1 MKISLINNY
10 NNMITA
16 QDVSKLRQSTGA
28 GMMDAK
34 KALQEANGDFEKAK
48 EFLQSQYSKKAE
60 KKLDRET
67 NEGFIGT
74 YVHNGKSASLVA
86 LACETDFVARNDEFR
101 ELAQNI
107 ALHITALISEDSK
120 IEDILAS
127 NYIKDPSITISELL
141 KNKIGVLGENIQ
153 IIDFRKISL

>member
-1 MKISLINNY
+1 
-10 NNMITA
+10 MITA
-16 QDVSKLRQSTGA
+16 QDVAKLRQITGA

-34 KALQEANGDFEKAK
+34 KALEESAGDFEKAK
-48 EFLQSQYSKKAE
+48 EILQAKYAQKAE
-60 KKLDRET
+60 KKADRET
-67 NEGFIGT
+67 GEGFIGT

-107 ALHITALISEDSK
+107 ALHITALIPEDAT

-127 NYIKDPSITISELL
+127 SYIKDPNLTIAELL
-141 KNKIGVLGENIQ
+141 KSKIGVLGENIQ
-153 IIDFRKISL
+153 IKDFKKISL